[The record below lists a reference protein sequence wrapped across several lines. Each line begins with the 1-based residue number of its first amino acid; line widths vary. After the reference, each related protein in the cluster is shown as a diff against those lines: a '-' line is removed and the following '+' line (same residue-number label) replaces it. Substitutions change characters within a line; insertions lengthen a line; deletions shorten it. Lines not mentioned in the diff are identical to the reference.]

1 MYIKLL
7 LDHPYFD
14 VTYVAAS
21 PRSAGKTYE
30 EAVGS
35 RWYLDIDIPDTVKSL
50 VVGDANNVAQATG
63 ACDFVFC
70 ALDLDNQK
78 IRDLEEAYA
87 AADLPVVSSNSAHR
101 WTDDV
106 PMLIPEINHEHTAVI
121 PQQRAKRGWKRGF
134 VVVKPNCSLQSFL
147 TPVHALQ
154 QAGHQVARLII
165 TTLQAV
171 SGAGY
176 NGVPSMDM
184 VDNIVP
190 LIGGEEEKTEEE
202 PHKILG
208 SLAEGHFVPNTS
220 IAISSHCNR
229 VPVTDGHTACV
240 SMGFQEEPPAAEDIL
255 TVWRDFRS
263 LPQELELPIAPA
275 CPVVYRHEENR
286 PQPRKDRDA
295 GKGMAVVVGRLRECR
310 VFDYRF
316 VALSHNIV
324 RGAAGGGLLSAELL
338 YRQGY
343 LD

>member
-1 MYIKLL
+1 
-7 LDHPYFD
+7 
-14 VTYVAAS
+14 
-21 PRSAGKTYE
+21 
-30 EAVGS
+30 
-35 RWYLDIDIPDTVKSL
+35 
-50 VVGDANNVAQATG
+50 
-63 ACDFVFC
+63 
-70 ALDLDNQK
+70 
-78 IRDLEEAYA
+78 
-87 AADLPVVSSNSAHR
+87 
-101 WTDDV
+101 
-106 PMLIPEINHEHTAVI
+106 MLIPEINHDHTSVI
-121 PQQRAKRGWKRGF
+121 PQQRARRGWNRGF
-134 VVVKPNCSLQSFL
+134 IVVKPNCSLQSFL

-154 QAGHQVARLII
+154 QAGHRVARLII

-190 LIGGEEEKTEEE
+190 LIGGEEEKTEDE

-208 SLAEGHFVPNTS
+208 SIAQGHFVPDTS

-240 SMGFQEEPPAAEDIL
+240 SMDFQGDPPTAQDIL

-263 LPQELELPIAPA
+263 VPQEMDLPMAPA
-275 CPVVYRHEENR
+275 RPVVYRHEENR

-295 GKGMAVVVGRLRECR
+295 DKGMAVVVGRLRECR

-324 RGAAGGGLLSAELL
+324 RGASGGGVLSAELL